1 MLGHPVEGAHLLPS
15 FSVRV
20 LVERLYFKQR
30 LCLNRSIYYYCQAF
44 FFVWGLLMFGFHR
57 LWQDVCCQNL
67 VLLCTSRSPI
77 LLRME
82 YLLSIFFGIILYF
95 SSGCHRW
102 EYSQW
107 TGFACQRPE
116 QEQVNAYLYIFNFV
130 DDWRLCVHS
139 LYGSSLYLGHG
150 GCDSNILWKQSFL
163 TYLED

>member
-1 MLGHPVEGAHLLPS
+1 MLGHPVAGAHLLPS

-20 LVERLYFKQR
+20 LVERLYFKQG
-30 LCLNRSIYYYCQAF
+30 LCLNRSIYYYYQAF

-67 VLLCTSRSPI
+67 VLLCTSHSPI
-77 LLRME
+77 LLIME
-82 YLLSIFFGIILYF
+82 YLLSIFFGANLIFFFRLPPMGIQPVDWFCL
-95 SSGCHRW
+95 SATRTRT
-102 EYSQW
+102 SQ
-107 TGFACQRPE
+107 F
-116 QEQVNAYLYIFNFV
+116 YLYIFNFG